1 MSQSRDERQDERSKN
16 DLDVKEIVIFGPE
29 SSAAVKSMLGRC
41 WNEGANARDHLCV
54 ARRHAEPD
62 WL

>member
-1 MSQSRDERQDERSKN
+1 MFEDVVDQREQVTARAEHAVEGLNVLS

-41 WNEGANARDHLCV
+41 
-54 ARRHAEPD
+54 
-62 WL
+62 